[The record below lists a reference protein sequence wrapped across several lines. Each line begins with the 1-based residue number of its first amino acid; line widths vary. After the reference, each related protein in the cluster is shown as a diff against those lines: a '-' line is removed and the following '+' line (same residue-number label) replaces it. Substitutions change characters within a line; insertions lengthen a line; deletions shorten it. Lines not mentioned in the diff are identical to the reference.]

1 MKVKSIKYKP
11 GNKIDKEI
19 ILQYQH
25 PYRVLRQGGVLL
37 ILVIVALILGPLA
50 PAMAAEEKAEEESGW
65 EFQAGPYMWFLS
77 MDGSVTVK
85 GQKSDADLSFSD
97 IWDELNIAGM
107 VEFEGRKDRWGFFG
121 DIIYANLG
129 KDTHA
134 DGIRIDPNVN
144 ALWATAGG
152 FYRLGTWD
160 LANRVKNKPPA
171 VTVDILAG
179 ARYTYLD
186 VSLRI
191 EDFPNQKKDK
201 QWVDPIIGARTLFDL
216 SERWTISLQGN
227 IGGFGVGSDF
237 TWGAFGLL
245 GYRFPLFSK
254 ENNAR
259 VVAGYRAFSQDYTDG
274 KGDNKFQWDEIM
286 YGPVVGLIVQF

>member
-1 MKVKSIKYKP
+1 MH
-11 GNKIDKEI
+11 
-19 ILQYQH
+19 YQH
-25 PYRVLRQGGVLL
+25 PYRVLWQGGILL
-37 ILVIVALILGPLA
+37 ILVIVAFILGPLA
-50 PAMAAEEKAEEESGW
+50 PAVEAEEKADEESGW
-65 EFQAGPYMWFLS
+65 EFQVAPYMWFLS
-77 MDGSVTVK
+77 MEGHVTVK
-85 GQKSDADLSFSD
+85 GQKSNADLSFSD

-121 DIIYANLG
+121 DTIYANLG
-129 KDTHA
+129 KNKSA
-134 DGIRIDPNVN
+134 QGIRIEPSVNV
-144 ALWATAGG
+144 LWATAGG

-160 LANRVKNKPPA
+160 LADTVKNKAPA
-171 VTVDILAG
+171 VTIDILAG
-179 ARYTYLD
+179 ARYTYMD

-191 EDFPNQKKDK
+191 DNFPNQKKDK

-245 GYRFPLFSK
+245 TYRFPLFSK

-259 VVAGYRAFSQDYTDG
+259 VAAGYRAFSQDYTDG
-274 KGDNKFQWDEIM
+274 KGDNRFQWDEIM

>member
-1 MKVKSIKYKP
+1 MY
-11 GNKIDKEI
+11 
-19 ILQYQH
+19 YQH
-25 PYRVLRQGGVLL
+25 PYRVLRQGGILL
-37 ILVIVALILGPLA
+37 ILVMVVFMLGPLT
-50 PAMAAEEKAEEESGW
+50 PAAAEDKTDEESGW
-65 EFQAGPYMWFLS
+65 EFQAAPYMWFLS

-129 KDTHA
+129 KDKNA
-134 DGIRIDPNVN
+134 QGIRIVPSVNV
-144 ALWATAGG
+144 LWATAGG

-160 LANRVKNKPPA
+160 LTDRVKNKPPA

-201 QWVDPIIGARTLFDL
+201 QWVDPIIGARTIFDL
-216 SERWTISLQGN
+216 SERWTISLKGN

-286 YGPVVGLIVQF
+286 YGPVAGLVVQF

>member
-1 MKVKSIKYKP
+1 M
-11 GNKIDKEI
+11 
-19 ILQYQH
+19 
-25 PYRVLRQGGVLL
+25 L
-37 ILVIVALILGPLA
+37 ILVIIALILGPLTS
-50 PAMAAEEKAEEESGW
+50 AMAAEEKADEESGW
-65 EFQAGPYMWFLS
+65 EFQGGPYMWFLS

-121 DIIYANLG
+121 DTIYANLG
-129 KDTHA
+129 KNKSA
-134 DGIRIDPNVN
+134 GGIRIEPNVN
-144 ALWATAGG
+144 VLWVTAGG

-160 LANRVKNKPPA
+160 LTDRVNNKPPA

-201 QWVDPIIGARTLFDL
+201 QWVDPIIGTRTLFDL

-259 VVAGYRAFSQDYTDG
+259 VAAGYRAFSQDYNRG
-274 KGDNKFQWDEIM
+274 RCLQ
-286 YGPVVGLIVQF
+286 IVQFNSKSFSSKSGKFFSFLVL